1 MKGETMPTIDSE
13 RLKRI
18 SHDILIKHG
27 ASEEEA
33 STVAKH
39 QISANLMGHDS
50 HGILQ
55 LATYLDR
62 IKKGHIV
69 PGAKFEIVNETP
81 ATAKIN
87 GNWGFGQVVQTRATK
102 LAIEKAKKN
111 MIAAV
116 TVAYQSHVGMLGTY
130 TRMAAAEGMIGQM
143 YCDSGRGPKQVVPF
157 GGRDPRLGTNPI
169 CIALPSNLDGPIFI
183 DAATS
188 QVAAGKVALY
198 RNRHKPVPS
207 GWLVDKEGNAT
218 TDPNDFFSGG
228 ALMPMGGTDGGHKG
242 YGLGAMI
249 DVFAGIL
256 TGLGWGEDPQARHN
270 DGSLF
275 IAINVAAFRPIEE
288 FKDEVTGFTGFLKS
302 SRPAHGFKEVMYPGE
317 IEWLTMQERLKTGV
331 SIEDDTWTVV
341 TKLAASVGVSTD

>member
-1 MKGETMPTIDSE
+1 MPNIDSK

-39 QISANLMGHDS
+39 QIGANLMGHDS
-50 HGILQ
+50 HGIIL
-55 LATYLDR
+55 LATYISR
-62 IKKGHIV
+62 VKMGHIV
-69 PGAKFEIVNETP
+69 PGAKFEIMNETP
-81 ATAKIN
+81 TTAKIN
-87 GNWGFGQVVQTRATK
+87 GNWGFGQIVQTKATK

-116 TVAYQSHVGMLGTY
+116 TVAYQSHVGMLNTY
-130 TRMAAAEGMIGQM
+130 TRMAAADGMISQL

-157 GGRDPRLGTNPI
+157 GGRDARLGTNPI
-169 CIALPSNLDGPIFI
+169 CIALPSNLDAPIFI

-188 QVAAGKVALY
+188 QVAAGKVALS
-198 RNRHKPVPS
+198 RNRHKPVPL
-207 GWLVDKEGNAT
+207 GWLVDKEGNPS
-218 TDPNDFFSGG
+218 TDPNDFYSGG
-228 ALMPMGGTDGGHKG
+228 ALMPMGGSDSGHKG
-242 YGLGAMI
+242 YGLGTMV

-270 DGSLF
+270 DGSLI

-288 FKDEVTGFTGFLKS
+288 FKDEVTGFARFLKS

-331 SIEDDTWTVV
+331 SIEDDTWAIV

>member
-1 MKGETMPTIDSE
+1 MPTIDSE

-18 SHDILIKHG
+18 AHDILIKHG
-27 ASEEEA
+27 ANEEEA
-33 STVAKH
+33 STVAGYL
-39 QISANLMGHDS
+39 ITANLAGHDS

-55 LATYLDR
+55 LLGYVDR

-69 PGAKFEIVNETP
+69 PGAAFEITNETP
-81 ATAKIN
+81 TTATIN
-87 GNWGFGQVVQTRATK
+87 GNWGFGMVVQTRATR

-116 TVAYQSHVGMLGTY
+116 TVAFQSHVGLLGTY
-130 TRMAAAEGMIGQM
+130 TLMAAAEGMIGMM

-157 GGRDPRLGTNPI
+157 GGRDARLGTNPI
-169 CIALPSNLDGPIFI
+169 CMALPSNLDAPIYT

-198 RNRHKPVPS
+198 RSRQKPVPS
-207 GWLVDKEGNAT
+207 GWVVDKEGNPS
-218 TDPNDFFSGG
+218 TDPEAYFAGG
-228 ALMPMGGTDGGHKG
+228 ALMPMGGADSGHKG
-242 YGLGAMI
+242 YGLATMV

-275 IAINVAAFRPIEE
+275 IAINVAAFRPIET
-288 FKDEVTGFTGFLKS
+288 FKEDVTGFARYLKS
-302 SRPAHGFKEVMYPGE
+302 SRPAEGFNEVMYPGE
-317 IEWLTMQERLKTGV
+317 IESRSRAERLQTGV
-331 SIEDDTWTVV
+331 PVEDGTWAGLA
-341 TKLAASVGVSTD
+341 KLAGSVGVSTD

>member
-1 MKGETMPTIDSE
+1 MPTIDSE

-39 QISANLMGHDS
+39 QIGANLAGHDS

-55 LATYLDR
+55 LATYVDR
-62 IKKGHIV
+62 IKMGHIV
-69 PGAKFEIVNETP
+69 PGARFEIVNETP
-81 ATAKIN
+81 TTAKIN
-87 GNWGFGQVVQTRATK
+87 GNWGFGQVVQTRATQ

-116 TVAYQSHVGMLGTY
+116 TVAYQSHVGMLGSY
-130 TRMAAAEGMIGQM
+130 TQMAAAEGMIGQM

-169 CIALPSNLDGPIFI
+169 CIALPSNLDAPIFI

-207 GWLVDKEGNAT
+207 GWLVDKEGNPT
-218 TDPNDFFSGG
+218 NDPNDFYTGG
-228 ALMPMGGTDGGHKG
+228 ALMPMGGSDSGHKG
-242 YGLGAMI
+242 YGLGAMV

-275 IAINVAAFRPIEE
+275 IAVNVAAFRPIEE
-288 FKDEVTGFTGFLKS
+288 FKDEVTGFARFLKS

-331 SIEDDTWTVV
+331 LIEDDTWAAV

>member
-1 MKGETMPTIDSE
+1 MPTIDSE

-18 SHDILIKHG
+18 AHDILIKHG
-27 ASEEEA
+27 ANEEEA
-33 STVAKH
+33 STVAGYL
-39 QISANLMGHDS
+39 ITANLAGHDS

-55 LATYLDR
+55 LLGYVDR

-69 PGAKFEIVNETP
+69 PGAAFEITNETP
-81 ATAKIN
+81 TTATIN
-87 GNWGFGQVVQTRATK
+87 GNWGFGMAVQTRATR

-116 TVAYQSHVGMLGTY
+116 TVAFQSHVGLLGTY
-130 TRMAAAEGMIGQM
+130 TLMAAAEGMIGMM

-157 GGRDPRLGTNPI
+157 GGRDARLGTNPI
-169 CIALPSNLDGPIFI
+169 CMALPSNLDAPIYT

-198 RNRHKPVPS
+198 RSRQKPVPS
-207 GWLVDKEGNAT
+207 GWVVDKEGNPS
-218 TDPNDFFSGG
+218 TDPEAYFAGG
-228 ALMPMGGTDGGHKG
+228 ALMPMGGADSGHKG
-242 YGLGAMI
+242 YGLATMV

-275 IAINVAAFRPIEE
+275 IAINVAAFRPIET
-288 FKDEVTGFTGFLKS
+288 FKEDVTGFARYLKS
-302 SRPAHGFKEVMYPGE
+302 SRPAEGFKEVMYPGE
-317 IEWLTMQERLKTGV
+317 IESRSRAERLQTGV
-331 SIEDDTWTVV
+331 PVEDGTWAGLA
-341 TKLAASVGVSTD
+341 KLAGSVGVSTD

>member
-1 MKGETMPTIDSE
+1 MPNIASQ

-18 SHDILIKHG
+18 CHDILIKVG
-27 ASEEEA
+27 ANEEEA
-33 STVAKH
+33 STVAKYL
-39 QISANLMGHDS
+39 IGANLVGHDS

-55 LATYLDR
+55 LIGYVDR

-81 ATAKIN
+81 TTAKIN

-116 TVAYQSHVGMLGTY
+116 TVAYQSHVGTLNTY
-130 TRMAAAEGMIGQM
+130 TRMAAAEGLIGQM
-143 YCDSGRGPKQVVPF
+143 NCDSGRGPKQVVPF
-157 GGRDPRLGTNPI
+157 GGRDARLGTNPI
-169 CIALPSNLDGPIFI
+169 CIALPSNLEGPIFI
-183 DAATS
+183 DMATS
-188 QVAAGKVALY
+188 QVAAGKVVLY
-198 RNRHKPVPS
+198 RNRHKQVPL
-207 GWLVDKEGNAT
+207 GWVVDKEGNPST
-218 TDPNDFFSGG
+218 NPNDFFAGG

-242 YGLGAMI
+242 YGLGTVI

-288 FKDEVTGFTGFLKS
+288 FKAEVTDFARFLKS
-302 SRPAHGFKEVMYPGE
+302 SRPAQGFKEVMYPGE
-317 IEWLTMQERLKTGV
+317 IEWLTMQERLKAGV
-331 SIEDDTWTVV
+331 PIEDDTWATLA
-341 TKLAASVGVSTD
+341 KLAASVGVFAD